1 MRELN
6 KKLTITIPTYGR
18 WDQLNNVLA
27 CIQSDK
33 NSNYSVVINDN
44 HSDTFD
50 EKKLY
55 KKYKE
60 MNLKIYRNKKNLGVV
75 RNAIKSIKRVNTQY
89 MIIHSDDDPY
99 SNELIANALLEFTKG
114 EYIAVGAVSTEI
126 DQNGERLALYP
137 VRYPAWFHP
146 LSKKNRVIRRIY
158 YYLLP
163 LSTGK
168 VNFFYSV
175 FDKTRFKGIDNLL
188 NIFNKKPLLF
198 FDEMLV
204 FCALGD
210 GPIMTQKGIEKELLQ
225 GNKKDY
231 VGAGNGLISNFLEII
246 NRVKLYYIM
255 SDWREKFL
263 IILLAPIKILIEIL
277 SKLHTN
283 IYRNIVKSK

>member
-1 MRELN
+1 MRDLS
-6 KKLTITIPTYGR
+6 KKLTITIPTYSR
-18 WDQLNNVLA
+18 WNQLNNVLA

-44 HSDTFD
+44 NSDAFD
-50 EKKLY
+50 ETKLY

-99 SNELIANALLEFTKG
+99 SSELIANALLEFTKG

-126 DQNGERLALYP
+126 DQNGERLASYP
-137 VRYPAWFHP
+137 VRYPAWFYP
-146 LSKKNRVIRRIY
+146 LSKKNRVMRRIY

-168 VNFFYSV
+168 VNFFYSI
-175 FDKTRFKGIDNLL
+175 FDKTKFKSVDNLL
-188 NIFNKKPLLF
+188 NVFNKNPLLF

-210 GPIMTQKGIEKELLQ
+210 GPIMIQKGIKKELLQ

-231 VGAGNGLISNFLEII
+231 VGAGNGLISNFLEVI

>member
-1 MRELN
+1 MRDLS
-6 KKLTITIPTYGR
+6 KKLTITIPTYSR
-18 WDQLNNVLA
+18 WNQLNNILA
-27 CIQSDK
+27 CIQSNK

-44 HSDTFD
+44 NSDDFD
-50 EKKLY
+50 ETKLY

-75 RNAIKSIKRVNTQY
+75 RNAIKSIKKVNTQY

-99 SNELIANALLEFTKG
+99 SSELIANALLEFTKG

-137 VRYPAWFHP
+137 VRYPAWFYP
-146 LSKKNRVIRRIY
+146 LSKKNRVMRRIY

-175 FDKTRFKGIDNLL
+175 FDKTKFKSVDNLL
-188 NIFNKKPLLF
+188 NVFNKNPLLF

-283 IYRNIVKSK
+283 IYRNIVKLK